1 VKKSELRF
9 FGEKSGWRLS
19 FLSLSSFVRLL
30 LHMVLKNSKKN
41 KRKFS
46 SLTHKLSL
54 SLASSHQRLHIIIII
69 IIIIITTEKNAL
81 NHTEKERE

>member
-30 LHMVLKNSKKN
+30 AHGDEKFKKKQTKILLSNS
-41 KRKFS
+41 
-46 SLTHKLSL
+46 
-54 SLASSHQRLHIIIII
+54 
-69 IIIIITTEKNAL
+69 
-81 NHTEKERE
+81 